1 MNSFHIS
8 VCDFLNNNTIC
19 LMNFLIASPKETEN
33 YDYELYKIS
42 ETPFNYSQ
50 YAFLYFIF

>member
-33 YDYELYKIS
+33 YDYE
-42 ETPFNYSQ
+42 F
-50 YAFLYFIF
+50 